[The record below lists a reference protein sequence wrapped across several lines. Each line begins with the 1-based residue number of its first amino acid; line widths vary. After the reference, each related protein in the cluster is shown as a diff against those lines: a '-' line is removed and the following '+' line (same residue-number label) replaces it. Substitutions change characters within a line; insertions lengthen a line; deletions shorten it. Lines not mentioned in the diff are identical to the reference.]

1 MSRSPDVRFKCNFAS
16 GLGEAARDEALLR
29 DRDTGRVPRRGLV
42 VWPGGVQ
49 PSAYL

>member
-1 MSRSPDVRFKCNFAS
+1 MGRSPDVRFKCNFAS
-16 GLGEAARDEALLR
+16 GVGEAARGEVLLR
-29 DRDTGRVPRRGLV
+29 DRDIRRVLRRGLV